1 MRWLRNAALLGVLMA
16 GVVALGCAAEE
27 IDEENAVEM
36 AAPTVQLRPI
46 LNAVQN
52 DSRIVAAIRGPGII
66 GYLAPRSG
74 REGSEIVT
82 TFRVKNVSDG
92 ALAGFKV
99 NEFWYDG
106 EGDVLTGGQYRMKRP
121 LRQDEVVQI
130 TLRTPRNARA
140 TRSNYEF
147 SHQNGV
153 VEATEF
159 DEMEDPTAIV
169 DDGVLTEVEAE
180 EQEETQ

>member
-16 GVVALGCAAEE
+16 GVVAVGCGGEE
-27 IDEENAVEM
+27 VVEENLVEM
-36 AAPTVQLRPI
+36 AAPTVQLRPL
-46 LNAVQN
+46 LNAVDD
-52 DSRIVAAIRGPGII
+52 DSRIVAAIRGPGNI
-66 GYLAPRSG
+66 GYLAPLSG
-74 REGSEIVT
+74 RQGGDIVT

-92 ALAGFKV
+92 ALAGFTV
-99 NEFWYDG
+99 NEFWYDDDDG
-106 EGDVLTGGQYRMKRP
+106 VLTGGQYRMRRP
-121 LRQDEVVQI
+121 LMKDEVIEI
-130 TLRTPRNARA
+130 TLRTPRNASA

-169 DDGVLTEVEAE
+169 DDGVLIEVEAE
-180 EQEETQ
+180 EPEEAQ